1 MNKNLLLIIAFL
13 ATIALSFT
21 SCKTSEE
28 AVISRLEKLSD
39 RIDRNGSSFD
49 SEDWSKAFKDLEKI
63 HQDMKGCDFTSEQLK
78 QVVRAD
84 GKLTATI
91 AKKGAKVLSKEGA
104 GLLKELSSIAKEF
117 QEGIMDIFNEE
128 DLKELED
135 EFEDVLKD
143 IENDWEKEDKEE
155 TE

>member
-1 MNKNLLLIIAFL
+1 MNKNLLLTIAFL

-39 RIDRNGSSFD
+39 RID

-117 QEGIMDIFNEE
+117 QEGFMDIFNEE
-128 DLKELED
+128 NMKEVEDELEG
-135 EFEDVLKD
+135 VLKD
-143 IENDWEKEDKEE
+143 IENEWEKEDKKE

>member
-1 MNKNLLLIIAFL
+1 MNKKLLLTIAFL
-13 ATIALSFT
+13 ATISLSFT

-28 AVISRLEKLSD
+28 AVISRLENLSE
-39 RIDRNGSSFD
+39 RIDKHGADFD
-49 SEDWSKAFKDLEKI
+49 SDDWGKAFSDLEKI
-63 HQDMKGCDFTSEQLK
+63 HKDMKDCDFTSEQLK

-117 QEGIMDIFNEE
+117 QEGIMDIFNED

-135 EFEDVLKD
+135 EFEGVLKD